1 VLVSSETVQCY
12 CFGFSANGSSRIA
25 RVKGCSMQSRVT
37 YSKSEFVANYPTS
50 EFRDDANESSFTIS
64 DRRLQARSVSS
75 RYLTML
81 DSTLVANYCAG
92 ADRHFLASWASG
104 GLARLVMILVW
115 PRRLSHQY
123 YYTGVKQLLLEM
135 QKIRCTFVLV

>member
-1 VLVSSETVQCY
+1 MFVSSETVHCY

-50 EFRDDANESSFTIS
+50 EFHVDANESSFNIS

-81 DSTLVANYCAG
+81 DSTLVGNYMRLYG

-135 QKIRCTFVLV
+135 